1 MSSAVRREQ
10 PVSAAIEA
18 RRSVRKFSDMPVDGA
33 SVERLVALACTAPAP
48 HHSRPW
54 RFVHVSTPAARER
67 LSDAMIGAW
76 RSDLEREGR
85 SVLDVDVLLRKSQAR
100 LEEAPVL
107 LLACLSLTEERAWP
121 DEERRRAERDMF
133 VQSLGAALQNLLL
146 AAGEAGLVGYLK
158 GAPLFCAPVVRST
171 LDLPDD
177 WEPTFLVL
185 LGYPANDAEPAPR
198 DPIELDDFLIER

>member
-1 MSSAVRREQ
+1 MSSAVREDR

-33 SVERLVALACTAPAP
+33 SVEHIVALACAAPAP

-54 RFVHVSTPAARER
+54 RFVHVRTQAARER
-67 LSDAMIGAW
+67 LSDAMTGAW
-76 RSDLEREGR
+76 RADLELEAR
-85 SVLDVDVLLRKSQAR
+85 SVLEIDGLIRKSQAQ
-100 LEEAPVL
+100 LTDAPVL
-107 LLACLSLTEERAWP
+107 LLACLLLGDERDWP
-121 DEERRRAERDMF
+121 DGERRRAERDMF

-146 AAGEAGLVGYLK
+146 AAGEAGLAGYLK
-158 GAPLFCAPVVRST
+158 GAPLFCASAVRAS

-185 LGYPANDAEPAPR
+185 LGYPANEAKPTHR

>member
-1 MSSAVRREQ
+1 MRSAVRPDQ
-10 PVSAAIEA
+10 PVSAAIRA
-18 RRSVRKFSDMPVDGA
+18 RRSVRKFSDIPVDGA
-33 SVERLVALACTAPAP
+33 TVEQLVALACTAPAP

-54 RFVHVSTPAARER
+54 RFVSVHTPAARER
-67 LSDAMIGAW
+67 LADAMTGAW
-76 RSDLEREGR
+76 RADLEREGR
-85 SVLDVDVLLRKSQAR
+85 AVLEVDGLLRRSQTQ
-100 LEEAPVL
+100 LTDAPVL
-107 LLACLSLTEERAWP
+107 LIACLLRTDERHWP
-121 DEERRRAERDMF
+121 DDDRRRAERDMF

-185 LGYPANDAEPAPR
+185 LGYPTKEAEPSPR
-198 DPIELDDFLIER
+198 DPIELEDFLIER